1 MVAESGYARQ
11 IWRRALPLVIMFSSF
26 ITKRIRMMR
35 KTTLLLAATLLGWTS
50 ANVLAG
56 TQVRLDTSLGPIT
69 LELADDKA
77 PKTVENFLVYAR
89 EGFYNGT
96 IFHRVID
103 GFMIQGGGFTTDFQ
117 QKPTRA
123 PVRNEADNGLKNLRG
138 TIAMART
145 SDPQSATAQ
154 FFINVKD
161 NPALDYRSPD
171 PQGWGYAVF
180 GQVIGGMEVV
190 DEIRQ
195 TPTGIGGPGF
205 RDVPKTPVIIQSV
218 TVLPTAAPAPPA
230 PATEKKSAP

>member
-1 MVAESGYARQ
+1 MVPESAQARQ
-11 IWRRALPLVIMFSSF
+11 IWRPALLLAIMFSSSCNQV
-26 ITKRIRMMR
+26 TLMR
-35 KTTLLLAATLLGWTS
+35 KTTLLLNAIILGWTS
-50 ANVLAG
+50 GNVLAG

-77 PKTVENFLVYAR
+77 PKTVENFLAYAR
-89 EGFYNGT
+89 QGFYNGT

-123 PVRNEADNGLKNLRG
+123 PVKNEADNGLKNQRG
-138 TIAMART
+138 AIAMART
-145 SDPQSATAQ
+145 NDPQSATAQ
-154 FFINVKD
+154 FFISVKD

-171 PQGWGYAVF
+171 LQGWGYAVF

-190 DEIRQ
+190 DKIRQ
-195 TPTGIGGPGF
+195 TPTGVGGPGF

-218 TVLPTAAPAPPA
+218 TILPAAPATAPA
-230 PATEKKSAP
+230 ASATEKKSAP

>member
-1 MVAESGYARQ
+1 
-11 IWRRALPLVIMFSSF
+11 
-26 ITKRIRMMR
+26 MR
-35 KTTLLLAATLLGWTS
+35 KTPLLLAVAMLGWAS
-50 ANVLAG
+50 GSVLAG

-77 PKTVENFLVYAR
+77 PKTVENFLAYAR

-103 GFMIQGGGFTTDFQ
+103 GFMIQGGGFTADFQ

-138 TIAMART
+138 TVAMART

-161 NPALDYRSPD
+161 NAALDYKSST

-180 GQVIGGMEVV
+180 GQVVGGMEVV
-190 DEIRQ
+190 DKIRQ
-195 TPTGIGGPGF
+195 TPTGVGGPGF
-205 RDVPKTPVIIQSV
+205 RDVPTTPVVLQSV
-218 TVLPTAAPAPPA
+218 TVLPTTAPAAEPTA
-230 PATEKKSAP
+230 PATPALEPVKKSSP